1 MVEEHGKIRPLI
13 GNKFIQGIAKD
24 HRYDICLFLLR
35 YEVAP
40 DKVKEVYNANKIA

>member
-24 HRYDICLFLLR
+24 HRY
-35 YEVAP
+35 EVAP